1 MSEKCHGNALL
12 ICCHTRFAFASLD
25 YGIAHLFSSW
35 IMLAYAENITKLV
48 LNSVIHSS
56 SSQQPFG

>member
-1 MSEKCHGNALL
+1 MSEKCHGNA
-12 ICCHTRFAFASLD
+12 ADLD

-35 IMLAYAENITKLV
+35 IMLGYAANITKLL
-48 LNSVIHSS
+48 LNSVIHSF